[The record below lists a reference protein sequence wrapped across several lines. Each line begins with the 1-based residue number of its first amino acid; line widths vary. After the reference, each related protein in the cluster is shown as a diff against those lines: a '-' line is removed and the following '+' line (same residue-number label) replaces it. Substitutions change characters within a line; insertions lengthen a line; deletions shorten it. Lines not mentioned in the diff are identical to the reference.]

1 MDRPSL
7 MNRSHILM
15 TPRWQTEL
23 ADSFTD
29 PTELLSYL
37 GLKPDN
43 PAAMGEARSAFPF
56 RVTKAYAERIR
67 KGDREDPLLRQILPD
82 GEELKVVPGFAGDPV
97 GDLGA
102 LTQPGVLQKYA
113 GRALLL
119 TTGACAIH
127 CRYCFRRE
135 FTYEE
140 HQLAKSREQAALKAL
155 ISDQSIHE
163 IILSGGDP
171 LVLSNDRL
179 AGLIESIQQIPQVQR
194 LRFHSR
200 LPLVLPNRIDQ
211 ELLGLLSQCRLQV
224 VMVIHTNHPNELDNT
239 VRDAI
244 QALFH
249 AGIHVLNQSVLLRGV
264 NDTSACL
271 IELSEKLFEYGAL
284 PYYLHLLDRA
294 QGTAH
299 FEVPDLRARQL
310 MDELRKQLPGYLV
323 PKLVREIP
331 GAAYKQPA

>member
-1 MDRPSL
+1 
-7 MNRSHILM
+7 MNRLHNLM

-43 PAAMGEARSAFPF
+43 PVAMSKAESAFPF
-56 RVTKAYAERIR
+56 RVTRAYAERIR
-67 KGDREDPLLRQILPD
+67 KGDRQDPLLRQVLPVGD
-82 GEELKVVPGFAGDPV
+82 ELKVVPGFAVDPV

-102 LTQPGVLQKYA
+102 LTHPGVLQKYA
-113 GRALLL
+113 GRALLV

-135 FTYEE
+135 FPYEG
-140 HQLAKSREQAALKAL
+140 HQLAKSRELAALDRLA
-155 ISDQSIHE
+155 SDSSIHE

-179 AGLIESIQQIPQVQR
+179 AGLIESIQQIPQVRR

-200 LPLVLPNRIDQ
+200 LPLVLPNRIDP
-211 ELLGLLSQCRLQV
+211 ELLGLLSECRLQV
-224 VMVIHTNHPNELDNT
+224 VMVIHANHPNELDDT
-239 VRDAI
+239 VKDAI
-244 QALFH
+244 QAMIQS
-249 AGIHVLNQSVLLRGV
+249 GIHVLNQSVLLQGV
-264 NDTSACL
+264 NDNSNCL
-271 IELSEKLFEYGAL
+271 IKLSEKLFEYGAL

-294 QGTAH
+294 RGIAH
-299 FEVPDLRARQL
+299 FEVPDTRAQQL

-323 PKLVREIP
+323 PKLVREIS
-331 GAAYKQPA
+331 GAPYKQPA

>member
-1 MDRPSL
+1 MERPSL
-7 MNRSHILM
+7 MNRSHTLM

-43 PAAMGEARSAFPF
+43 PTVMGEAGSAFPF

-67 KGDREDPLLRQILPD
+67 KGDRQDPLLRQILPVGD
-82 GEELKVVPGFAGDPV
+82 ELKVVPGFAGDPV

-113 GRALLL
+113 GRALLV

-135 FTYEE
+135 FPYDG
-140 HQLAKSREQAALKAL
+140 HQLTKSRELAALESLA
-155 ISDQSIHE
+155 SDSSIHE

-179 AGLIESIQQIPQVQR
+179 AGIIESIQQIPQVRR

-200 LPLVLPNRIDQ
+200 LPLVLPNRIDL
-211 ELLGLLSQCRLQV
+211 ELLSLLSECRLQV
-224 VMVIHTNHPNELDNT
+224 VMVIHANHPNELDDT
-239 VRDAI
+239 VKEAI
-244 QALFH
+244 QAMIQS
-249 AGIHVLNQSVLLRGV
+249 GIHVLNQSVLLRGI
-264 NDTSACL
+264 NDNSACL
-271 IELSEKLFEYGAL
+271 VELSEKLFEYGAL

-294 QGTAH
+294 GGTAH
-299 FEVPDLRARQL
+299 FEVPEARARQL
-310 MDELRKQLPGYLV
+310 MDEVRKQLPGYLV
-323 PKLVREIP
+323 PRLVRETS
-331 GAAYKQPA
+331 GAPYKQPA